1 MSCSCNPEDFKSER
15 KSMSCKT
22 EMQNVQHTSQVRVSD
37 QNEVSLRKG
46 GRGAQVVAFVSG
58 VYYSGCKEQSSM

>member
-1 MSCSCNPEDFKSER
+1 
-15 KSMSCKT
+15 MSCKT